1 MVLQSRSSLYIRHG
15 FPNSRYIAHFECGFQ
30 FIHIPSLF
38 LEDKSGVGMI
48 DDKMQE
54 YHIWCVILFPRFLS
68 CLSESTQSEKR
79 RENGDG
85 MKLKESVW
93 RSTKTRPPFCCLA
106 S

>member
-38 LEDKSGVGMI
+38 LEDKSRVGMI

-54 YHIWCVILFPRFLS
+54 YTTTYGVSYFSPDFYLVSANLRNQRS
-68 CLSESTQSEKR
+68 
-79 RENGDG
+79 DG
-85 MKLKESVW
+85 RMVM
-93 RSTKTRPPFCCLA
+93 A
-106 S
+106 